1 MQSNIQQQ
9 AVAYPR
15 LSFFFAKIF
24 SEKYKKLA
32 KGVPNGTPQPHIPY
46 DNIYMQNVKSGVV
59 YVKEKGYEM
68 KRVVLAIRNRLV
80 LEAVTNALKR
90 AGFFVEKSSSQ
101 EPERILTLTNAL
113 AVTTLVMDVTRSGD
127 GTFDMRMNT
136 AREAKRRNPEIKI
149 ALLCDNVSDESSAYK
164 VKCAK
169 EDGSIDAFFYE
180 SVPSDYLADAIDAL

>member
-1 MQSNIQQQ
+1 
-9 AVAYPR
+9 
-15 LSFFFAKIF
+15 
-24 SEKYKKLA
+24 
-32 KGVPNGTPQPHIPY
+32 
-46 DNIYMQNVKSGVV
+46 
-59 YVKEKGYEM
+59 M

-101 EPERILTLTNAL
+101 EPECILTLTNAL

-136 AREAKRRNPEIKI
+136 VREARRRNPEIKI
-149 ALLCDNVSDESSAYK
+149 ALLCDNVSAERSAYK
-164 VKCAK
+164 RKCAK
-169 EDGSIDAFFYE
+169 ADGRIDASFYE

>member
-1 MQSNIQQQ
+1 
-9 AVAYPR
+9 
-15 LSFFFAKIF
+15 
-24 SEKYKKLA
+24 
-32 KGVPNGTPQPHIPY
+32 
-46 DNIYMQNVKSGVV
+46 
-59 YVKEKGYEM
+59 M

-101 EPERILTLTNAL
+101 ETERIITLTN
-113 AVTTLVMDVTRSGD
+113 TLVMDVTRSGD
-127 GTFDMRMNT
+127 GTFDMRMDT
-136 AREAKRRNPEIKI
+136 VKEIRRQNPEIKI